1 MVQMCWFCAYRV
13 TALNTLGWECSNG
26 KRGQND
32 GPRKERRQCNQQ
44 TNVRL
49 SSFQWAVRSN
59 GRKAGAEFS
68 ISRSTD
74 IARHIMLLW
83 FIAYELRLVGGNDV
97 TDPAGCLI
105 DIRSGYCKRHPP
117 SRMFQI
123 FSLKLA
129 KTPTDDRPIQ
139 LYGYIAVRDHL
150 DLLLNYVVNFR
161 RDDPISVEQGSSIS
175 MIGPKRGIDLSGNIV
190 VEYDMRIKTEEV
202 KHDLQLIDGASMIRH
217 KDLQDCRAFTRRI
230 HGDHGAIDLTVS
242 ALDDAVEATV
252 EVVISEVRSGFALR
266 LGCFIG
272 GVDEEIP
279 IFDGVVGSEAH
290 GLKLKKVCAGCSYKV
305 LDEVGI
311 QGGTGVGAVSV
322 CLHGEQ
328 PWGFLSE
335 YEDGFCIVLSEGDMV
350 VFAFAGTELTP
361 AVQELKLDVKIH
373 IT

>member
-1 MVQMCWFCAYRV
+1 M
-13 TALNTLGWECSNG
+13 TL
-26 KRGQND
+26 
-32 GPRKERRQCNQQ
+32 
-44 TNVRL
+44 
-49 SSFQWAVRSN
+49 
-59 GRKAGAEFS
+59 
-68 ISRSTD
+68 
-74 IARHIMLLW
+74 
-83 FIAYELRLVGGNDV
+83 

-105 DIRSGYCKRHPP
+105 DIGSGYCKRHPP

-202 KHDLQLIDGASMIRH
+202 KHDLQLMDGASMIRH

-230 HGDHGAIDLTVS
+230 HGDHGAIDLTAS

-290 GLKLKKVCAGCSYKV
+290 GLKLKRFVLAVAIRYWMKLEFKVAPESARC
-305 LDEVGI
+305 
-311 QGGTGVGAVSV
+311 Q
-322 CLHGEQ
+322 
-328 PWGFLSE
+328 
-335 YEDGFCIVLSEGDMV
+335 
-350 VFAFAGTELTP
+350 FAFMANNHGVSCRNMKMDFALFS
-361 AVQELKLDVKIH
+361 VKVTWSSLPLRAPSLH
-373 IT
+373 RRSKN